1 MPVSDLMPENGEKQA
16 EISTEIGNP
25 ILAKDKEIL
34 DALDRL
40 FDTGRKEIIAEGR
53 RIEFFPGK
61 RKMKDGTTKKTGHYY
76 WEWRWKTDTGRKS
89 KYGGLIETVPKIYQD
104 RARKYQAS
112 IGHGGSKS
120 LADALFRPAVIGLRN
135 GDTGTE

>member
-1 MPVSDLMPENGEKQA
+1 MPVSVIE
-16 EISTEIGNP
+16 TETVKP
-25 ILAKDKEIL
+25 ILAGGENDIL

-40 FDTGRKEIIAEGR
+40 FDTGKTAEIAEGR

-61 RKMKDGTTKKTGHYY
+61 RKMKDGTTKKTGHLY

-89 KYGGLIETVPKIYQD
+89 KYGGKLETVPEIYQD
-104 RARKYQAS
+104 RARKYEAS
-112 IGHGGSKS
+112 IAIRGTES
-120 LADALFRPAVIGLRN
+120 LADALFRPAVSGVRN